1 MLNIFL
7 DSFLVRNFEI
17 SNMHMRKVKITNTK
31 EESIYGKI
39 PCDSDFIEMINSLK
53 NRQPNFKN
61 LSSLEW
67 KADSN
72 LPSDPSPL
80 VKRDGVKWY
89 LVRLHDGG
97 ICVKEAQYVQNNDY
111 LIAEMQT
118 SGFDMYDQ
126 CKIEISDF

>member
-1 MLNIFL
+1 
-7 DSFLVRNFEI
+7 
-17 SNMHMRKVKITNTK
+17 MRKVKITNTK

-39 PCDSDFIEMINSLK
+39 PCDSDFIEMINGLK
-53 NRQPNFKN
+53 NRQPNFKTM
-61 LSSLEW
+61 STLEW

-80 VKRDGVKWY
+80 EKRDGVKWY
-89 LVRLHDGG
+89 LVRLHDGA
-97 ICVKEAQYVQNNDY
+97 ICVKEACYVQNNDY

-118 SGFDMYDQ
+118 SGFDMHED